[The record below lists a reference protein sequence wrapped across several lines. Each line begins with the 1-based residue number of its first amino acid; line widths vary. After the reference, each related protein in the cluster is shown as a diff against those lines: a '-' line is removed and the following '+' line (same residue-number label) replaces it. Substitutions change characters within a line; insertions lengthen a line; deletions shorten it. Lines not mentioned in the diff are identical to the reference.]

1 MDSKYRCTCEARVK
15 FETRGHQRDATSNS
29 IDEHTIEYWSPI
41 PIPHSL
47 QPAPPISCAVAVY
60 VRIPR
65 PHKFQTR
72 QHAGQ
77 RALLPARLCS
87 VAPKGQGESEKTRGE
102 QFEPRTQSEG
112 EPLETTPGACSGSSC
127 SSSAET
133 FNSLNVSIRIGSTPM
148 ARKIS
153 PSTLK
158 RPNAVPSRDAA
169 SNLSTSTSGRG
180 QQRHGTATNALN
192 C

>member
-1 MDSKYRCTCEARVK
+1 MGSKYRCTCEARVK

-102 QFEPRTQSEG
+102 HFEPRTQSEG
-112 EPLETTPGACSGSSC
+112 EGKHASKQGSV
-127 SSSAET
+127 E
-133 FNSLNVSIRIGSTPM
+133 
-148 ARKIS
+148 ARKH
-153 PSTLK
+153 
-158 RPNAVPSRDAA
+158 A
-169 SNLSTSTSGRG
+169 SKHASKIREGEVKHASK
-180 QQRHGTATNALN
+180 QAIK
-192 C
+192 